1 MFFDTCVY
9 HQPGIDLLLD
19 VMPIDNILF
28 ASEMVGAVRGID
40 PETGHYF
47 DDTKRYIDGN
57 KTLSAV
63 DARRS
68 SKAMRAKC
76 SNVFRRTSDA
86 YGPVMRA
93 ARLVRALASWVA
105 LAAFAALAGAPQD
118 SLAAEPSR
126 IVAVSDVHG
135 AYDSFVGLLRTLGLV
150 DTNLAWAGG
159 DAALVVVGD
168 SVDRGAGSRR
178 VLELLMRL
186 ESAAAAAGGRAQ
198 LVLGNHEVMNL
209 IGELGYV
216 SAEDF
221 AAYTAEESA
230 AERAAAWQR
239 FRAAHAAGRRRRARS
254 GVREALPAG
263 ILRTARGVRGA
274 RGARCVAA
282 APARPA
288 GIGDNAFVHGG
299 LPEAVGAEDAA
310 SINARYAGALRDYL
324 SARDTLLAADVLH
337 AEDAFRDH
345 AALAAAFVRAAASEQ
360 RAVPDAVSRAAER
373 IAALGLAEPVIGGVY
388 WYRGTV
394 SCSAAVERDRVE
406 RALGALG
413 VKRVVVG
420 HTPTPTARVL
430 SRFDGEV
437 LRVDTGM
444 QQPRG
449 RASAIVIRGDDVGVV
464 YAGDP
469 AVVRVEPQPRR
480 VGAVPGGDDALLEDA
495 LLHADVTSD
504 TPRVDGARALRLAYR
519 GDMIDAVFEPL
530 PAPRRG
536 ERTAPA
542 VAAYRVDRLLD
553 LDLVPVTVL
562 REIGGEVGTVYV
574 DPAALPDERQRV
586 AQRGGAEA
594 WCPLADQFG
603 LMYVF
608 DVLARNPGRA
618 PEDMRYGP
626 GGWQLTLTG
635 NRALFGRE
643 TDTPT
648 YLSAAPLRLSPF
660 LRARLQSLTAEQLAS
675 ALGDVLDAAQ
685 RKSLLARRDRLLRAA
700 SD

>member
-1 MFFDTCVY
+1 
-9 HQPGIDLLLD
+9 
-19 VMPIDNILF
+19 
-28 ASEMVGAVRGID
+28 
-40 PETGHYF
+40 
-47 DDTKRYIDGN
+47 
-57 KTLSAV
+57 
-63 DARRS
+63 
-68 SKAMRAKC
+68 
-76 SNVFRRTSDA
+76 
-86 YGPVMRA
+86 MRA

-105 LAAFAALAGAPQD
+105 LAAFAALAAAPQD
-118 SLAAEPSR
+118 SLAAGPSR

-150 DTNLAWAGG
+150 DANLAWAGG

-239 FRAAHAAGRRRRARS
+239 FRAAHAAGAEDALAAEFAKLYPPGFFGQRA
-254 GVREALPAG
+254 AFA
-263 ILRTARGVRGA
+263 A
-274 RGARCVAA
+274 RGALGAWLLRQPVLLV
-282 APARPA
+282 
-288 GIGDNAFVHGG
+288 IGDNAFVHGG

-310 SINARYAGALRDYL
+310 SINARYAGVLRDYL

-345 AALAAAFVRAAASEQ
+345 AARAAAFVRAAASEQ
-360 RAVPDAVSRAAER
+360 RPVPDAVSRAAER

-469 AVVRVEPQPRR
+469 SVVRVEAQPRR

-618 PEDMRYGP
+618 PEEMRYGP

-685 RKSLLARRDRLLRAA
+685 RKSLLARRDRLLRAT